1 MTTELP
7 PEMRAMNAAMDM
19 VFNALN
25 AAPQDQSQDGRL
37 APPAPAVAT
46 PQWTEC
52 PRSYCQST
60 MTCQYPSDCGSKLG
74 VTQTSKRQMDIET
87 AIMTIPGFDYI
98 TAWELTAA
106 IQARLESVYEEKL
119 NSKVDEAMKK
129 LRAELDLIT

>member
-7 PEMRAMNAAMDM
+7 PEMRAMVAAMDM
-19 VFNALN
+19 IF
-25 AAPQDQSQDGRL
+25 PEE
-37 APPAPAVAT
+37 AV
-46 PQWTEC
+46 P
-52 PRSYCQST
+52 
-60 MTCQYPSDCGSKLG
+60 
-74 VTQTSKRQMDIET
+74 QTSKRQIDIES
-87 AIMTIPGFDYI
+87 AIMKIPGFDYI